1 MILISEAL
9 TFDILARDQ
18 ASRVFAKVADKVEDL
33 SDELD
38 ELGRKKVE
46 PKVDVDTKRAE
57 EKIDRFAKN
66 LRKKVDTAV
75 KNLPD
80 VEITADSSDADREIA
95 QVKKDLKSL
104 RDKEI
109 GVDIDAAQAE
119 ARLRELTARLQRL
132 NSESV
137 DIKVK
142 ADTLAAVKAL
152 SNVKLDAIK
161 LDVDTKGAEKQVGA
175 FATDV
180 RRRLE
185 AAVKTL
191 PELEITADSSDADRE
206 LSRIRS
212 ELQRLQNAEI
222 GVDIDAAEADARLR
236 DLKRQLEDLGD
247 STADVRV
254 QTDTAAA
261 IAALKVVDAEVD
273 NLDGRTARVKVDID
287 RSLSESVIQVAAL
300 GRALGAL
307 ALPASIVAAAPQVAA
322 LGAAAFTAVGAIGL
336 IPAAGGAAA
345 AAIGTL
351 VVGFQNFGDAVTED
365 GEKAAEAL
373 AKLAPAAREAAQA
386 VNGLKPAWEG
396 LRLDVQQQLFQGLG
410 ERIQQLGTTYMPVLQ
425 DAMSRVAD
433 GLNYGATRMALFFE
447 QASTVESVRTMFS
460 NLENTVENL
469 TAQTM
474 APLASIFT
482 DLGVVGSKVLEEL
495 TRGAGDAM
503 AGFAAFISEARQTG
517 ELEAWIQGGVDALGD
532 LIAITGNVGSALSS
546 IFSAGEQAT
555 GPFLENLRRVTEQ
568 MATFLSSAR
577 GQDILVS
584 TFRAIDDVISALM
597 PGIRDLGGAILTVI
611 AMLSQ
616 SGTFTGF
623 ATALS
628 SIASAA
634 APLLE
639 ILGLLASTV
648 LPPLLSVVSALA
660 PVLVPLAAGL
670 AAVRL
675 AAAGAERIRNFGS
688 AVSESRTQVGG
699 LFGPMRQLSGEMR
712 VQAALARTAGES
724 FAGFKGA
731 LAAMEN
737 SQSGVAR
744 SVAGM
749 ATSYQAAN
757 TAVQAFASRAGD
769 AVRRTADD
777 MGSRLAAS
785 ASRGVEGILRI
796 PGAVADTARSVAGSA
811 RDIGRSLSTGLQR
824 GVIYAQETFRQLPQI
839 ADQAMERLRTSLYD
853 GASQASEGFR
863 TAAYDIRRSVMIAG
877 DAAREMGQR
886 VQQGASAAADALRQ
900 VPARAAEAG
909 RALGTGLR
917 SGVSTAV
924 GALQQL
930 PAAAQNAGQ
939 ALSTGLQRGVIYAQ
953 ESLRQLPAQAANAG
967 RALSDGLRTGA
978 AAASDAMRTMATNVA
993 TGARTAAQAVA
1004 DGMRTIP
1011 GHIQNAFST
1020 VGSAVSTGIGHLGR
1034 FGGAAAGAARS
1045 ITSGLMSAGGSL
1057 VSFLGGPWGV
1067 ALAVAGTALTIL
1079 GSQQADAAAKARE
1092 HQAALDAVRGT
1103 LDQYSGAVTQAT
1115 VNEKAKQLQQDGS
1128 LDMLNRLKVSTSD
1141 YTQATLGNQQ
1151 ALDRVVPKLF
1161 ELTQA
1166 GVESSNAFKGGRTE
1180 LEQHGITL
1188 DMLTRAAMG
1197 YAPAQEQINQAI
1209 DKVRAISPEAAN
1221 GLAILADQ
1229 AQRGGGE
1236 AAILAQKLGISVNEV
1251 KQMQDA
1257 TRSASTAAQD
1267 FQQGLQ
1273 GISPALAGIKD
1284 GVMPTKELATSLQS
1298 LSGSAGTAAQMAG
1311 QAAAELGGIDAGA
1324 RAAAGS
1330 MQQSRDAFI
1339 AAAQGAG
1346 MSADQAAA
1354 LANQIG
1360 LIPAAAETNFRT
1372 NATGVAAEMNVL
1384 KAQIAAVPAGKDVR
1398 VQALTADARAQLESL
1413 GFQVEQLGDGT
1424 FVVRGNTDDARAKLA
1439 ALDAAARNPATKPLL
1454 ADPSDARGKDAE
1466 VRGLIQTPATKPML
1480 GDPSDVRGKDAEARG
1495 LIQNPAT
1502 KPLLADPSSVL
1513 SADAA
1518 AAAAIRTPA
1527 TKPMVGDPAGIL
1539 GANSTATGAIQTP
1552 ATKPM
1557 LADPS
1562 AILGAN
1568 STATGAVQTPATK
1581 PMLGDP
1587 SDAYAKEAALRGAV
1601 GQTATKPIAGNNAP
1615 GMGANS
1621 ALTGA
1626 VQQTATKPIGGNN
1639 AGGMGANAGL
1649 VGAVQ
1654 APATKPIGANDSGAR
1669 GVVSSFV
1676 GWVAGLVATVRVVAN
1691 KIGFSGGGIMP
1702 MANGG
1707 VVASRQPRMI
1717 GLARG
1722 DAGDPNTFDGH
1733 KLKPMPAGRAKV
1745 VGPRTYRVIGDRAQG
1760 DELYL
1765 PLVKSSRWSQTLL
1778 EVGAQR
1784 MGRELVPEGMQ
1795 IVPASS
1801 PATLAPMANGGM
1813 LSAARAILGRMN
1825 ARGQMFE
1832 DWTWKGA
1839 PAYVG
1844 QYNDAL
1850 FNEMKR
1856 AGYSYANG
1864 KRFLED
1870 YIRRASAPQLKQV
1883 VQQPPQVRQVSRTA
1897 ATASAASTGAQVS
1910 ATTQAA
1916 SIVAAI
1922 GMQTATLSAKL
1933 DAIGARLGVQDAQ
1946 TVNIN
1951 NTFPVAEMRQ
1961 LAEQVARTARQQ
1973 ASLGLFGAP
1982 K

>member
-66 LRKKVDTAV
+66 LRKKIDTAV

-95 QVKKDLKSL
+95 QVKKDLKEL

-142 ADTLAAVKAL
+142 ADTLTAVKAL

-212 ELQRLQNAEI
+212 ELQRLQDVEI
-222 GVDIDAAEADARLR
+222 GVDIDAAEADARLK
-236 DLKRQLEDLGD
+236 DLKRQLERLGD
-247 STADVRV
+247 SSPDVRV

-273 NLDGRTARVKVDID
+273 KLDGRTARVKVDID
-287 RSLSESVIQVAAL
+287 KSLSDSVIQVAAL
-300 GRALGAL
+300 GRAMSSL
-307 ALPASIVAAAPQVAA
+307 ALPAAIVAAAPQVAA

-351 VVGFQNFGDAVTED
+351 VVGFQNFGDAVGD
-365 GEKAAEAL
+365 DPKKAAEAL
-373 AKLAPAAREAAQA
+373 GKLAPAARETAEA
-386 VNGLKPAWEG
+386 VRELGGAWGE
-396 LRLDVQQQLFQGLG
+396 LQQEVQQRLFEGVANDVKELG
-410 ERIQQLGTTYMPVLQ
+410 GRYLPILRSALG
-425 DAMSRVAD
+425 DVAE
-433 GLNYGATRMALFFE
+433 GLNYGAGQVAAYLRQWSTTQQVTRLLDN
-447 QASTVESVRTMFS
+447 TS
-460 NLENTVENL
+460 NAVENL
-469 TAQTM
+469 AASL
-474 APLASIFT
+474 APVIAAVIDISE
-482 DLGVVGSKVLEEL
+482 VGSAAFEEL
-495 TRGAGDAM
+495 TRGARDGAES
-503 AGFAAFISEARQTG
+503 FAAFIRAARDSG
-517 ELEAWIQGGVDALGD
+517 ELRAWIDDG
-532 LIAITGNVGSALSS
+532 IAAMGQLLSITGNVGSLLSS
-546 IFSAGEQAT
+546 VFAAGEQAA
-555 GPFLENLRRVTEQ
+555 GSFLVNADRVTEA
-568 MATFLSSAR
+568 MANWAKSAA

-584 TFRAIDDVISALM
+584 TFRGINDVIAALI

-688 AVSESRTQVGG
+688 AVSESRAQVGG

-757 TAVQAFASRAGD
+757 TAVQAFAAKAGD

-785 ASRGVEGILRI
+785 ASRGVEGILKI

-839 ADQAMERLRTSLYD
+839 ADRAMERLRTSLYD

-863 TAAYDIRRSVMIAG
+863 TAAYDIRRSVTIAG

-1079 GSQQADAAAKARE
+1079 GGQQADAAAKARE

-1311 QAAAELGGIDAGA
+1311 QAAAELGGVDAGA
-1324 RAAAGS
+1324 QAAAAS
-1330 MQQSRDAFI
+1330 MQASRDAFI
-1339 AAAQGAG
+1339 AATPAAMQASGEAG
-1346 MSADQAAA
+1346 RLAD
-1354 LANQIG
+1354 QIG

-1384 KAQIAAVPAGKDVR
+1384 KAQIAAVPAGKDVK
-1398 VQALTADARAQLESL
+1398 VQALTAEARTQLESL
-1413 GFQVEQLGDGT
+1413 GFQVEQLEDGT
-1424 FVVRGNTDDARAKLA
+1424 FVVRGNTDDARAKLQDLDTA
-1439 ALDAAARNPATKPLL
+1439 AKTPATKPLL

-1539 GANSTATGAIQTP
+1539 GANSTATGAIQAP

-1883 VQQPPQVRQVSRTA
+1883 VQQPSQVRQVSRTA